1 MQILDLK
8 VEKREKFGSANSR
21 RYCRDGKIPMILYG
35 RGQDT
40 VPLLCEADDFGEVT
54 RAHTAIV
61 RLTVG
66 DSIAQTALIR
76 EIAWDTFGDYV
87 QHIDLVRVE
96 AEDEVD
102 IKVPI
107 HYHGVPAGSAHGG
120 ALHVILPE
128 MVLHCRVDSIPSEL
142 LVEVSHLE
150 IDQGIRVGEIEYPA
164 NVRPSRPDTDLLVHC
179 KEPRVAVEQTDEE
192 GEEGAAPA
200 EGAEG
205 AEAAEGDAPAG
216 ES

>member
-8 VEKREKFGSANSR
+8 VEQREKLGSANSR
-21 RYCRDGKIPMILYG
+21 RYCRDGKIPMVLYG
-35 RGQDT
+35 RGQDNVT
-40 VPLLCEADDFGEVT
+40 LLCEANDFGVVT
-54 RAHTAIV
+54 KAHTAIV

-66 DSIAQTALIR
+66 DIAQTALIR
-76 EIAWDTFGDYV
+76 DVAWDTFGDYV

-96 AEDEVD
+96 ADDQVD

-107 HYHGVPAGSAHGG
+107 HYHGVPAGAAHGG

-128 MVLHCRVDSIPSEL
+128 LLLHCRVDSIPSEL
-142 LVEVSHLE
+142 HIDVSHLE
-150 IDQGIRVGEIEYPA
+150 VDQGVKVGEIEYPE
-164 NVRPSRPDTDLLVHC
+164 NVRPSRPDSDLLAHC
-179 KEPRVAVEQTDEE
+179 KEPKVAVEHTEEGEE

-200 EGAEG
+200 EGDAP
-205 AEAAEGDAPAG
+205 AAGDAPAD

>member
-8 VEKREKFGSANSR
+8 VEKREKLGSANSR

-35 RGQDT
+35 RGEGN
-40 VPLLCEADDFGEVT
+40 VPLVCDAEDFGEVAK
-54 RAHTAIV
+54 AHTAIV

-66 DSIAQTALIR
+66 DVAQTALIR
-76 EIAWDTFGDYV
+76 DVAWDTFGDYV

-128 MVLHCRVDSIPSEL
+128 MMLHCRVDSIPSEL
-142 LVEVSHLE
+142 HVDVSHLE
-150 IDQGIRVGEIEYPA
+150 VDQGIKVGEIEYPE
-164 NVRPSRPDTDLLVHC
+164 NVRPSRPDSDLLVHC
-179 KEPRVAVEQTDEE
+179 KEPRVAVDHAAEE
-192 GEEGAAPA
+192 

-205 AEAAEGDAPAG
+205 AEPAEGGEAPAEGG
-216 ES
+216 EAPAEES